1 MNLKE
6 NKNETKFKIPGG
18 TPGYVTPEYFRNEDV
33 DGDTAKKQDYFAL
46 GATLYMIK
54 MGNQMLK
61 YRKFND
67 DKMTEDRIIDLLQ
80 RDIANIQSHPL
91 IDNDFK
97 SFLCNLIQYIPE
109 ERPSFEEI
117 YRNKWLNKNEE
128 EISLILNSIVDGE
141 EDKLM
146 KELLKSDFLLEG
158 QNELIEEKKIIKPKK
173 KKKLIL
179 KLQKSKT
186 ILP

>member
-1 MNLKE
+1 
-6 NKNETKFKIPGG
+6 
-18 TPGYVTPEYFRNEDV
+18 
-33 DGDTAKKQDYFAL
+33 
-46 GATLYMIK
+46 MIK

-117 YRNKWLNKNEE
+117 YRNKWLNKNGDVIELIINSYIEGEE
-128 EISLILNSIVDGE
+128 EENRLL
-141 EDKLM
+141 
-146 KELLKSDFLLEG
+146 KELLKSDFLLEK
-158 QNELIEEKKIIKPKK
+158 QEITKDRKK
-173 KKKLIL
+173 KANFIFVEE
-179 KLQKSKT
+179 
-186 ILP
+186 I

>member
-1 MNLKE
+1 
-6 NKNETKFKIPGG
+6 
-18 TPGYVTPEYFRNEDV
+18 
-33 DGDTAKKQDYFAL
+33 
-46 GATLYMIK
+46 MIK

-128 EISLILNSIVDGE
+128 EI
-141 EDKLM
+141 
-146 KELLKSDFLLEG
+146 
-158 QNELIEEKKIIKPKK
+158 
-173 KKKLIL
+173 
-179 KLQKSKT
+179 
-186 ILP
+186 